1 MYYDFVLDDL
11 GNMVVVI
18 IYVVKFDFF
27 LYYFF
32 LSVNLGNFGII
43 LMVFWIFK

>member
-32 LSVNLGNFGII
+32 LLVNLGNFGII
-43 LMVFWIFK
+43 LMVF